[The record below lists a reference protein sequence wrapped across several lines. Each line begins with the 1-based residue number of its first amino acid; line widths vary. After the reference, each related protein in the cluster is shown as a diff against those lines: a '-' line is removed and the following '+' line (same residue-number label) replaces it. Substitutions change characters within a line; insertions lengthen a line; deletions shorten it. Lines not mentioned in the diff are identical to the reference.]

1 MFMKS
6 IWAIEG
12 VKKVKNQHETHQ
24 NPSSFLLHVFAVE
37 PDLERE
43 NKSDEMIIFPF
54 PYLFKCWPTSG
65 I

>member
-24 NPSSFLLHVFAVE
+24 NPNSFLLHVFDVE

-43 NKSDEMIIFPF
+43 NNSDEMIRFPF
-54 PYLFKCWPTSG
+54 PYLFKCWPKSG